1 MDEAET
7 QEYEKW
13 GNERLAKHR
22 RTHAIDEELLRYE
35 EEQRQR

>member
-7 QEYEKW
+7 REYEKW
-13 GNERLAKHR
+13 VNERIAKRR
-22 RTHAIDEELLRYE
+22 RTRAIEEELLRYE